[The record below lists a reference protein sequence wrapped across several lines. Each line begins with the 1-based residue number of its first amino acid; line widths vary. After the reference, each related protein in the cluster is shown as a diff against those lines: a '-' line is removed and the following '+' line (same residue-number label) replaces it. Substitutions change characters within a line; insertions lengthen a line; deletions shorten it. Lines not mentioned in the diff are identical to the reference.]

1 MKLCSK
7 ISLVF
12 VILVISFTV
21 LFAFLRHSS
30 PLFSTD
36 YKDIIASGTLRVVIE
51 KNTMS
56 YVVVND
62 TNVMGLQYKM
72 VEQLAKDWGVTVQY
86 IDASDL
92 GSAINMLNNNE
103 VDIVVWHIPIHVEM
117 EDKIAFTVP
126 VFTSR
131 QVLVQRKNTP
141 HTLIRNQLDLARKTI
156 HIPKDSP
163 YKQRI
168 QNLAKEIG
176 DSIFIVEINEISIDS
191 LFYKVANAEIDFTVC
206 EKVVASIEKKKY
218 PTLDTETAIGFKQ
231 NYAWA
236 IRQNS
241 SELQDSVNNWLNY
254 FLETKEYNR
263 IYQKYTNSRKQ

>member
-72 VEQLAKDWGVTVQY
+72 VEQLAKDWWSR
-86 IDASDL
+86 I
-92 GSAINMLNNNE
+92 IRR
-103 VDIVVWHIPIHVEM
+103 PIQ
-117 EDKIAFTVP
+117 K
-126 VFTSR
+126 
-131 QVLVQRKNTP
+131 
-141 HTLIRNQLDLARKTI
+141 
-156 HIPKDSP
+156 
-163 YKQRI
+163 KQ
-168 QNLAKEIG
+168 
-176 DSIFIVEINEISIDS
+176 
-191 LFYKVANAEIDFTVC
+191 
-206 EKVVASIEKKKY
+206 
-218 PTLDTETAIGFKQ
+218 
-231 NYAWA
+231 
-236 IRQNS
+236 
-241 SELQDSVNNWLNY
+241 
-254 FLETKEYNR
+254 
-263 IYQKYTNSRKQ
+263 

>member
-1 MKLCSK
+1 MRNKY
-7 ISLVF
+7 IE
-12 VILVISFTV
+12 
-21 LFAFLRHSS
+21 AFEAGQ
-30 PLFSTD
+30 
-36 YKDIIASGTLRVVIE
+36 IATKNVPEFRAGDTLRVAVKIIE
-51 KNTMS
+51 G
-56 YVVVND
+56 D
-62 TNVMGLQYKM
+62 
-72 VEQLAKDWGVTVQY
+72 
-86 IDASDL
+86 
-92 GSAINMLNNNE
+92 
-103 VDIVVWHIPIHVEM
+103 
-117 EDKIAFTVP
+117 
-126 VFTSR
+126 
-131 QVLVQRKNTP
+131 
-141 HTLIRNQLDLARKTI
+141 
-156 HIPKDSP
+156 
-163 YKQRI
+163 KQRI

>member
-1 MKLCSK
+1 MKTCSK
-7 ISLVF
+7 ISIFL
-12 VILVISFTV
+12 TV
-21 LFAFLRHSS
+21 LIVVASILGAFLQPKNC
-30 PLFSTD
+30 PLSCD
-36 YKDIIASGTLRVVIE
+36 YDDIIETGVIRVIVE
-51 KNTMS
+51 KNNLS
-56 YVVVND
+56 YVVIND
-62 TNVMGLQYKM
+62 SSTIGLQYKM
-72 VEQLAKDWGVTVQY
+72 VETLAKDWGIAVSY

-92 GSAINMLNNNE
+92 GTAINMLNNNE

-263 IYQKYTNSRKQ
+263 IYQKYTHSRKQ